1 MYQSDQVGVRYLSNR
16 TLKESQEIVD
26 KYISQFKEGYFS
38 PLAMLA
44 RLTEELGEL
53 AREINH
59 YHGEKPKKN
68 TEDANTIEE
77 ELGDLFFVLIC
88 LANSLDIDIDEAL
101 TAVMKKFNTRDK
113 DRWTRIDEEE
123 KNNG

>member
-1 MYQSDQVGVRYLSNR
+1 LSSR

-26 KYISQFKEGYFS
+26 QYISQFKEGYFS

-59 YHGEKPKKN
+59 FHGEKPKKA
-68 TEDANTIEE
+68 TEDSNTIDE

-88 LANSLDIDIDEAL
+88 LANSLNIDIDEAL
-101 TAVMKKFNTRDK
+101 TTVMNKFNTRDK
-113 DRWTRIDEEE
+113 DRWTRIEEGEKRDE
-123 KNNG
+123 